1 MPHATSSRLLSGVVV
16 VLVALSVAAPAGAG
30 IRRAEGT
37 GDGVVVT
44 TDVVYGEAADETGA
58 PETLRLDLYDPAA
71 VAGARAALVV
81 VHGGGFD
88 RGDKADPVYVGMAQA
103 FAAQGLVVAVVDY
116 RLRPDTY
123 PDYPVASLD
132 AQHDVQA
139 AVRWLRAHAAE
150 LRIDPARIAVTGHS
164 AGAIAALRV
173 ATHPEDPGSSGTPDQ
188 PSAVAAVLGVS
199 GFLPGE
205 VGEAAPPVRLLHGT
219 VDPLIPLPWADDTCK
234 RWEVAGGACDLV
246 TYEGASHDATA
257 FFDPAAPEVTGFL
270 ACTVGG
276 PVAFADV
283 VPGSARAR
291 TVAWATGVGVLNG
304 AVTGPLDPAAAVT
317 RGQFSAWSWRWAG
330 RPVPDDLA
338 RSGGDPAV
346 DWVVAGGVLHARRD
360 GSFAAR
366 RLLTRAGAAMA
377 LWRLAGRPE
386 APASGVAGLDPL
398 AKEAAAVDWLAT
410 QDVDGLLVGGAFRA
424 DAPLRR
430 AQLLTVL
437 RQLSAAPG
445 RPIAGAVAACPAA

>member
-1 MPHATSSRLLSGVVV
+1 MAVVGLV
-16 VLVALSVAAPAGAG
+16 VGALVLGLAPAGAT
-30 IRRAEGT
+30 T
-37 GDGVVVT
+37 GATSGADADVVVT
-44 TDVVYGEAADETGA
+44 TDVVYGEAPDEVGA
-58 PETLRLDLYDPAA
+58 PETLRLDLYDPVG
-71 VAGARAALVV
+71 VAGTRAALVV

-116 RLRPDTY
+116 RLRADAY

-139 AVRWLRAHAAE
+139 AVRWLRAHAPE
-150 LRIDPARIAVTGHS
+150 LRVDPGRIAVTGHS

-173 ATHPEDPGSSGTPDQ
+173 GTHPEDPGESGTPEQ
-188 PSAVAAVLGVS
+188 PSAVAGVLGVS

-205 VGEAAPPVRLLHGT
+205 VGEATPPVRLLHGT
-219 VDPLIPLPWADDTCK
+219 VDPLIPLSWADDTCK
-234 RWEVAGGACDLV
+234 RWEVAGGDCGIV

-257 FFDPAAPEVTGFL
+257 FFDPASPEVTDFL
-270 ACTVGG
+270 DCTVGG

-283 VPGSARAR
+283 IPGSARAR

-317 RGQFSAWSWRWAG
+317 RGQFSAWTWRWAG
-330 RPVPDDLA
+330 RPAPDDLA

-346 DWVVAGGVLHARRD
+346 DWVVAGGVLHARSD
-360 GSFAAR
+360 GTFNRRRALTRGAAAR
-366 RLLTRAGAAMA
+366 A
-377 LWRLAGRPE
+377 LWRLAGRPA
-386 APASGVAGLDPL
+386 APPSAVEGLDPL
-398 AKEAAAVDWLAT
+398 AKEAPAVDWLAA
-410 QDVDGLLVGGAFRA
+410 QGADGLVVGGVFRA
-424 DAPLRR
+424 DAPARR
-430 AQLLTVL
+430 AQLLAVL

-445 RPIAGAVAACPAA
+445 AAVDGSVEGAVAACPAP